1 MLESNHFLSGLFSV
15 LKVFMNP
22 SLLPYNEIERS
33 LGSVVFIGLLILFI
47 GLCIA
52 TLRPLIGKAAAIAF
66 GVVMA
71 FSLAAMRGGIEFV
84 VIIMGMTGAF
94 MKLVG
99 GIALALYCIFVPVA
113 GLVMVLLTALCWY
126 FLMSFNLEILPIF
139 KVAMLVFSG
148 IATYRQVLGLG
159 RFPFD
164 IPQVC
169 LGMALLITISGL
181 VDYGRS
187 QIFFPQI
194 GLASIIF
201 APFLAYSFL
210 LGLGIGVLW
219 GTVDR
224 FRR

>member
-148 IATYRQVLGLG
+148 IQAGPWFGKISLRHSSGVFGHGAPYHYFRTG
-159 RFPFD
+159 RLREISDLFPAD
-164 IPQVC
+164 WAC
-169 LGMALLITISGL
+169 LYHFRPFPCVQLL
-181 VDYGRS
+181 
-187 QIFFPQI
+187 
-194 GLASIIF
+194 A
-201 APFLAYSFL
+201 
-210 LGLGIGVLW
+210 
-219 GTVDR
+219 GTGHWCSMGNR
-224 FRR
+224 